1 MLRTTA
7 EDQVFSE
14 TQASLFG
21 EVEAELLA
29 KLREP
34 VKLPR
39 VESIFFCSWK
49 IA

>member
-1 MLRTTA
+1 MTA
-7 EDQVFSE
+7 EDQIFWK
-14 TQASLFG
+14 TQASLFA

-34 VKLPR
+34 EKLPR